1 MKMYL
6 NAVLLREVLHHV
18 PISQWSPSWRI
29 FCYLTFLIP
38 RTNRLLFLKAILE
51 KWSGPISAA
60 LALTPAEYSSYSQS
74 VKNVIPFSIPSRLTI
89 VPFELDTRKAFPVN
103 RLRNIA
109 IKACNTTHF
118 LYNDIDFM
126 PSGKTFSPRIT
137 GIDNLYENLMR
148 IPESFLNTNRQA
160 IIVPAFEIYPKM
172 KIDKR
177 AFSSEWKRLKSL
189 IPGNKSAL
197 ATCMNSKHR
206 DCIIFRDKAHLHV
219 W

>member
-1 MKMYL
+1 MFRYL
-6 NAVLLREVLHHV
+6 IL
-18 PISQWSPSWRI
+18 
-29 FCYLTFLIP
+29 LIP
-38 RTNRLLFLKAILE
+38 STNRLLFLKVILE

-60 LALTPAEYSSYSQS
+60 LALTSAEYATYSQS
-74 VKNVIPFSIPSRLTI
+74 VRNIIPFSIPSRLTI
-89 VPFELDTRKAFPVN
+89 IPFELDARKAFPVN

-109 IKACNTTHF
+109 IKACKTSHF

-126 PSGKTFSPRIT
+126 PSGKTSFFHYKEK
-137 GIDNLYENLMR
+137 DNLYENLMR
-148 IPESFLNTNRQA
+148 IPERFLNADRQA

-177 AFSSEWKRLKSL
+177 AFSSEWKRLKPL

-219 W
+219 WWWINFQIIY